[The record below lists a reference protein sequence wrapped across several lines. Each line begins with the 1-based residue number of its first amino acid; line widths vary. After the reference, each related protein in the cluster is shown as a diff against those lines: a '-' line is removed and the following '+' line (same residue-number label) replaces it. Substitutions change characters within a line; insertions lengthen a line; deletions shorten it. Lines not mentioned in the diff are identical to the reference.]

1 MTINLQYALNLC
13 ITKKYTDCQY
23 SKIITMKKFLSLFLF
38 SFLVFT
44 VSAAVSSSPAP
55 DETITIL
62 GVPSADDG
70 NGSSILVGESSQLAA
85 YLTARVDNVDDFVA
99 NVTSEAAWSS
109 SSNQVA
115 RVILNG
121 RKVLLSALSGG
132 KTTIRCEYEGISES
146 FDLTVV
152 DVALEDL
159 ELSRKSAVL
168 EEKKS
173 VSITASLGGYQDVTA
188 SATWTSNNET
198 VATVEAGVVTGVA
211 EGNATIT
218 CEFQGKTATCAIYVF
233 STPTSG
239 LKDGRDYYIFQMD
252 ATTFN
257 ELEAQ
262 GKVTA
267 DLRANGAI
275 DWDAGILVPEDAT
288 RVNYKWN
295 PAAEVADAPQ
305 VGLNSFGEMDSWFSV
320 ASVDPT
326 PEGGWGNICGGLGI
340 GTWEYPASSDA
351 EVAKLQDLTPDH
363 VLVVVLKGNYTPA
376 TSLQIAMTPTAGG
389 DNVTLFEVT
398 DATGRH
404 NDGDWEVFTLTY
416 SDLVNLGIDLSQP
429 ITAETWYPWAYM
441 ANGAGN
447 RVDVDCVFFYI
458 PDEGSTSINET
469 RNSAAMNVTAKDG
482 RVYCDEAFRIV
493 NMAGQDVT
501 SLNGE
506 LQGTYLVAVGGETVK
521 INVD

>member
-1 MTINLQYALNLC
+1 
-13 ITKKYTDCQY
+13 
-23 SKIITMKKFLSLFLF
+23 MKKLLSLFVLC
-38 SFLVFT
+38 VFAFP
-44 VSAAVSSSPAP
+44 VSAELVSTPAP

-62 GVPSADDG
+62 GVPGVDDG
-70 NGSSILVGESSQLAA
+70 NTRTAVYGMTYPLAA
-85 YLTARVDNVDDFVA
+85 YMTVNVDNVDDFVE
-99 NVTSEAAWSS
+99 NVTNAAVWQ
-109 SSNQVA
+109 SSNQNAV
-115 RVILNG
+115 RLEPNG
-121 RKVLLSALSGG
+121 RKMDLVAVSGG
-132 KTTIRCEYEGISES
+132 RSTVSCEYEGISEQFTVNVIGIEDMDFRLYVNGYLYS
-146 FDLTVV
+146 SANPVIELMVEESAEVNVAVCANGGIFDYAEIINV
-152 DVALEDL
+152 DMSSNAMSAYFDKESLFLSALQ
-159 ELSRKSAVL
+159 
-168 EEKKS
+168 
-173 VSITASLGGYQDVTA
+173 T
-188 SATWTSNNET
+188 NNET
-198 VATVEAGVVTGVA
+198 VEVTVTARFGDRTERVTFFVRIVNPFARLLDGSDY
-211 EGNATIT
+211 
-218 CEFQGKTATCAIYVF
+218 YVF
-233 STPTSG
+233 
-239 LKDGRDYYIFQMD
+239 QMGE
-252 ATTFN
+252 TTFN

-469 RNSAAMNVTAKDG
+469 RNSAAINVTAKEG

-506 LQGTYLVAVGGETVK
+506 LQGTYLVVAGDDTVK
-521 INVD
+521 VSVD

>member
-1 MTINLQYALNLC
+1 
-13 ITKKYTDCQY
+13 
-23 SKIITMKKFLSLFLF
+23 MKKLLSLFLF
-38 SFLVFT
+38 SILVFT

-239 LKDGRDYYIFQMD
+239 LKDGSDYYIFQMD
-252 ATTFN
+252 ATTFE
-257 ELEAQ
+257 ELNAA
-262 GKVTA
+262 GKVTS
-267 DLRANGAI
+267 DMRSNGAFE
-275 DWDAGILVPEDAT
+275 GEVLVPEDAT
-288 RVNYKWN
+288 RVNYVWN
-295 PAAEVADAPQ
+295 PTIDIAEAPQ
-305 VGLNSFGEMDSWFSV
+305 AGVNSFGLAESWFSIAA
-320 ASVDPT
+320 ASPT
-326 PEGGWGNICGGLGI
+326 PTGGWGNICGGLGI
-340 GTWEYPASSDA
+340 DISDP
-351 EVAKLQDLTPDH
+351 ELAKLQNLTPEH
-363 VLVVVLKGNYTPA
+363 VMVIILKGQYTPA
-376 TSLQIAMTPTAGG
+376 NSLNISMTPPAGG
-389 DNVTLFEVT
+389 DNVTLLDIT
-398 DATGRH
+398 RTTGEYR
-404 NDGDWEVFTLTY
+404 DGDWEVFTLTY
-416 SDLVNLGIDLSQP
+416 ADLVSRGLDLSEP
-429 ITAETWYPWAYM
+429 ITAEIWPPLWYPWAYI

-447 RVDVDCVFFYI
+447 RVDIDAVFFYI
-458 PDEGSTSINET
+458 PDDGTSINET
-469 RNSAAMNVTAKDG
+469 RSSAAINVTAKNG
-482 RVYCDEAFRIV
+482 RIYCDEPFKII
-493 NMAGQDVT
+493 NLAGQDVT
-501 SLNGE
+501 SLNGN
-506 LQGTYLVAVGGETVK
+506 LQGAYLVAVGGETVK

>member
-1 MTINLQYALNLC
+1 
-13 ITKKYTDCQY
+13 
-23 SKIITMKKFLSLFLF
+23 MKKFLSLFLF
-38 SFLVFT
+38 SLFAFT
-44 VSAAVSSSPAP
+44 ALAAVSSSPAP

-62 GVPSADDG
+62 GVPGADDA

-99 NVTSEAAWSS
+99 NVTSEATWSS
-109 SSNQVA
+109 SSNRVA
-115 RVILNG
+115 RVIPNG
-121 RKVLLSALSGG
+121 RKVSLSALSGG

-159 ELSRKSAVL
+159 ELSPKSAVL

-239 LKDGRDYYIFQMD
+239 LKDGSDYYIFQMD
-252 ATTFN
+252 YETFA
-257 ELEAQ
+257 ELDAA
-262 GKVTA
+262 GKVVS
-267 DLRANGAI
+267 DMRSDGAL
-275 DWDAGILVPEDAT
+275 DDAGNIVPEDANRIYYT
-288 RVNYKWN
+288 WN
-295 PAAEVADAPQ
+295 IVAEEIAEAPQ
-305 VGLNSFGEMDSWFSV
+305 TGLNAFGNADGWFSI
-320 ASVDPT
+320 ASADPT
-326 PEGGWGNICGGLGI
+326 PEGGWGVICGGLGI
-340 GTWEYPASSDA
+340 GTREYPASSDA
-351 EVAKLQDLTPDH
+351 EVAKLQNLTPDH

-376 TSLQIAMTPTAGG
+376 RSLQISMTPPAGG
-389 DNVTLFEVT
+389 DDVTLFEVT

-416 SDLVNLGIDLSQP
+416 ADLVALGLDFSQD
-429 ITAETWYPWAYM
+429 ITAETWYAWIYT

-447 RVDVDCVFFYI
+447 RVDVDAVFFYV
-458 PDEGSTSINET
+458 PDDGTSINET
-469 RNSAAMNVTAKDG
+469 RSSAAINVTAKNG
-482 RVYCDEAFRIV
+482 RIYCDEPFKIINLV
-493 NMAGQDVT
+493 GQDVT
-501 SLNGE
+501 SLNGN
-506 LQGTYLVAVGGETVK
+506 LQGTYLVSVGGETVK

>member
-1 MTINLQYALNLC
+1 
-13 ITKKYTDCQY
+13 
-23 SKIITMKKFLSLFLF
+23 MKKFLSLFLF
-38 SFLVFT
+38 SLFVFT
-44 VSAAVSSSPAP
+44 VSATVSSSPAP

-288 RVNYKWN
+288 RVNYVWN
-295 PAAEVADAPQ
+295 PEAEVADAPQ
-305 VGLNSFGEMDSWFSV
+305 FGVNSFGNAEGWFSIAA
-320 ASVDPT
+320 ASPRPD
-326 PEGGWGNICGGLGI
+326 GCWGNICGGLGI
-340 GTWEYPASSDA
+340 TSAADTELP
-351 EVAKLQDLTPDH
+351 KLKNLTPEH
-363 VLVVVLKGNYTPA
+363 EFVIILKGQYIPA
-376 TSLQIAMTPTAGG
+376 TSLQIGMTPLGGG
-389 DNVTLFEVT
+389 DLVTLLEIT
-398 DATGRH
+398 DSTGEN

-416 SDLVNLGIDLSQP
+416 PDLVALGIDLSQP
-429 ITAETWYPWAYM
+429 ITTDFWYPWAYV
-441 ANGAGN
+441 AQGAGN

-458 PDEGSTSINET
+458 PDDGTSINET
-469 RNSAAMNVTAKDG
+469 RSSAAINVTAKNG
-482 RVYCDEAFRIV
+482 RIYCDEPFKII
-493 NMAGQDVT
+493 NLAGQDVT
-501 SLNGE
+501 SLNGN
-506 LQGTYLVAVGGETVK
+506 LQGAYLVAVGGETVK

>member
-1 MTINLQYALNLC
+1 
-13 ITKKYTDCQY
+13 
-23 SKIITMKKFLSLFLF
+23 MKKFLSLFLF
-38 SFLVFT
+38 SLFAFT
-44 VSAAVSSSPAP
+44 ALAAVSSSPAP

-62 GVPSADDG
+62 GVPGADDSDG
-70 NGSSILVGESSQLAA
+70 NTRTALYGMTYPLAA
-85 YLTARVDNVDDFVA
+85 YMTVNIDNVDDFVE
-99 NVTSEAAWSS
+99 NVTNAAVWQ
-109 SSNQVA
+109 SSNQNAV
-115 RVILNG
+115 RLEPNG
-121 RKVLLSALSGG
+121 RKMDLVTVSGG
-132 KTTIRCEYEGISES
+132 QSTVSCEYEGIKEQFTVNVIGIEDVDLRLFFNDNLYSSANPVIDLEEGETAEINVAVCANGRIVDYAEIINVDTSNSDAVNAS
-146 FDLTVV
+146 FDKESLFIS
-152 DVALEDL
+152 ALQ
-159 ELSRKSAVL
+159 
-168 EEKKS
+168 
-173 VSITASLGGYQDVTA
+173 GH
-188 SATWTSNNET
+188 NET
-198 VATVEAGVVTGVA
+198 VEVTVTARFGTRTEKVT
-211 EGNATIT
+211 
-218 CEFQGKTATCAIYVF
+218 F
-233 STPTSG
+233 SVKIVNCFKG
-239 LKDGRDYYIFQMD
+239 LLDGSDYYIFQMD
-252 ATTFN
+252 ATTFE
-257 ELEAQ
+257 ELDRA
-262 GKVTA
+262 GKVTS
-267 DLRANGAI
+267 DMRTNGAFEGDVLI
-275 DWDAGILVPEDAT
+275 PEDAT
-288 RVNYKWN
+288 RVNYVWN
-295 PAAEVADAPQ
+295 VAAEVADAPQ
-305 VGLNSFGEMDSWFSV
+305 SGVNSFGLVESWFSV
-320 ASVDPT
+320 AAASPT

>member
-1 MTINLQYALNLC
+1 
-13 ITKKYTDCQY
+13 
-23 SKIITMKKFLSLFLF
+23 MKKLLSLFVLC
-38 SFLVFT
+38 VFAFPVAAEL
-44 VSAAVSSSPAP
+44 VSAPAP

-62 GVPSADDG
+62 GVPGVDDG
-70 NGSSILVGESSQLAA
+70 IGNTRTAVYGMTYPLAA
-85 YLTARVDNVDDFVA
+85 YMTVNVDNVDDFVE
-99 NVTSEAAWSS
+99 NVTNAAVWQ
-109 SSNQVA
+109 SSNQNAV
-115 RVILNG
+115 RLEPNG
-121 RKVLLSALSGG
+121 RKMDLVAVSGG
-132 KTTIRCEYEGISES
+132 RSTVSCEYEGIKEQ
-146 FDLTVV
+146 FTVNV
-152 DVALEDL
+152 LGIEDL
-159 ELSRKSAVL
+159 DFRLYANGYLYSSANPVIDL
-168 EEKKS
+168 EE
-173 VSITASLGGYQDVTA
+173 
-188 SATWTSNNET
+188 
-198 VATVEAGVVTGVA
+198 
-211 EGNATIT
+211 
-218 CEFQGKTATCAIYVF
+218 GKTAEINVAVCANGRIVDYAEIINVDTSNSDAVNASFDKESLFLSALQANTETVEVTVTARFDTRTERVTFFVRIVNPF
-233 STPTSG
+233 SR
-239 LKDGRDYYIFQMD
+239 LLDGSDYYIFQMGE
-252 ATTFN
+252 TTFN

-267 DLRANGAI
+267 DLRENGRFE
-275 DWDAGILVPEDAT
+275 DETLVPEDAT
-288 RVNYKWN
+288 RVNYVWN
-295 PAAEVADAPQ
+295 PAAEEADAPQ
-305 VGLNSFGEMDSWFSV
+305 TGVNSFGKAEGWFSV

-398 DATGRH
+398 DAAGRH

-416 SDLVNLGIDLSQP
+416 PDLVALGIDLSQP